1 MSIKHI
7 NKNEI
12 PLKAY
17 LRADS
22 ISQHFIFNDKSGE
35 LVTSEMFWGTDD
47 NENSLYL
54 DYRNIQNRHIYISQ
68 GISGRS
74 GSQKLIN
81 SECDTWINNSI
92 MLPDVSKLYVLSGY
106 AGCGKTVFVNSL
118 INRNNKYNNI
128 YIDIGNNWDYANEPY
143 IFFQNTLNKLSDI
156 VEKIASTENS
166 VKKSIYNKLEE
177 IYNVMS
183 SANKIKR
190 ALISPIKHTLNIL
203 TQNNNLKS
211 NELAQEVH
219 DYFLNYYSEK
229 DKNKKYHRNHNYG
242 RTDIILWLIL
252 FIISSDLLGRNS
264 DNNSCLVIF
273 DNLDIITNTAIPS
286 ENIIN
291 FWRIMDDY
299 IYTKNIIEQ
308 RSNITLPNF
317 NVIITVR
324 KVLYSN
330 IISHLPSLEMDANLD
345 QENVIVCDISNL
357 YSSEEVLY
365 HRIAFWKQQGDKSTI
380 EKFNRIEEIS
390 KIRKNDTPYNNYD
403 NEDDFIIKNSINLD
417 AFFNHNYRAYSNILS
432 ILLDKTEYYKLIIS
446 DFCSNSLSKDWQKV
460 ATLIFLISY
469 VYRKNRIWN
478 SMGFGCNNFDTSDYP
493 TTLNRLILNYLYL
506 AKRGN
511 GIKNDIRCNIEYIP
525 DSEYVS
531 LEDLINIFEKATFI
545 PKKINESEE
554 DVIKKFNIKGSSK
567 ELVIERL
574 SEMCA
579 RNPSTIGSPVSG
591 YDSDEDELWRR
602 PLYFVGGLKLEHV
615 ASSSNEIKK
624 SFKKY
629 IKNNESD
636 KILFSITDEG
646 YVLISDIVPAFEF
659 YSARYCDINLAK
671 PLHHALSVTEINNI
685 VYSVYN
691 AVERC
696 CELNLK
702 FKEQYCLAYNI
713 TDINEY
719 LYKYFHPR
727 TNPHYTKK
735 HNHILSFKSQSFR
748 PQLHI
753 VRVIYNHISYLNKVK
768 EYFYNSNNKNKN
780 EMCESITSWISSYLE
795 LYEKYFY
802 NMLNNT
808 ICKFDNNVYD
818 DLYKLVKKQQKCY
831 GDNGDYRN
839 INISVN
845 SRKD

>member
-1 MSIKHI
+1 MSRKHI
-7 NKNEI
+7 KKNEI

-22 ISQHFIFNDKSGE
+22 ISQHFIFDDKSGE

-47 NENSLYL
+47 IKNSLYL
-54 DYRNIQNRHIYISQ
+54 DYRNIQNRHIYVSQ

-81 SECDTWINNSI
+81 SECDQWINNSI
-92 MLPDVSKLYVLSGY
+92 LLPGISKLYVLSGY

-128 YIDIGNNWDYANEPY
+128 YVDVGDNWSYSNEPY

-156 VEKIASTENS
+156 VEKIANTENT

-177 IYNVMS
+177 IFNVLIS
-183 SANKIKR
+183 TNKIKR
-190 ALISPIKHTLNIL
+190 DLIRPIEHILNIL

-211 NELAQEVH
+211 NELAQKVYN
-219 DYFLNYYSEK
+219 YFDDCYSERN
-229 DKNKKYHRNHNYG
+229 KNNKNHNYG

-273 DNLDIITNTAIPS
+273 DNLDIITNTSIPS
-286 ENIIN
+286 ENVIN

-308 RSNITLPNF
+308 RSNIILPNF

-330 IISHLPSLEMDANLD
+330 IISHLPSLEMDSNLD

-365 HRIAFWKQQGDKSTI
+365 HRISYWKQQGDKSII

-390 KIRKNDTPYNNYD
+390 KIREINTSFNIDD
-403 NEDDFIIKNSINLD
+403 NEDDFNIKNSINLD

-432 ILLDKTEYYKLIIS
+432 ILLDKIEYYNLIIH

-469 VYRKNRIWN
+469 VYRKERIWN
-478 SMGFGCNNFDTSDYP
+478 SMGFGCNDFDTSDYP

-511 GIKNDIRCNIEYIP
+511 GIKNDVRCNIEFIP

-531 LEDLINIFEKATFI
+531 LKNLIEMFEKAIFI
-545 PKKINESEE
+545 PKKINESEK

-579 RNPSTIGSPVSG
+579 RNPSSICSRVSG

-602 PLYFVGGLKLEHV
+602 PLYFIGGLKLKHV
-615 ASSSNEIKK
+615 ASSSNEIKR
-624 SFKKY
+624 SFEKY
-629 IKNNESD
+629 IKDNESD

-646 YVLISDIVPAFEF
+646 YVLINDIVPTFEF
-659 YSARYCDINLAK
+659 YSARYCDNNLAK
-671 PLHHALSVTEINNI
+671 PLHHALNVNEINSI
-685 VYSVYN
+685 VSSVHN
-691 AVERC
+691 AVEGC

-702 FKEQYCLAYNI
+702 FKKQYCLAYKI
-713 TDINEY
+713 VDINEY

-735 HNHILSFKSQSFR
+735 YNHTLSFKTQSFR

-768 EYFYNSNNKNKN
+768 EYFYISNNENKN
-780 EMCESITSWISSYLE
+780 EMCESITSWILSYLN
-795 LYEKYFY
+795 LYEKYFHK
-802 NMLNNT
+802 MLNNT
-808 ICKFDNNVYD
+808 ICKFDNNVYN
-818 DLYKLVKKQQKCY
+818 DLCKLVKEQQKHY
-831 GDNGDYRN
+831 GDKGDYKN
-839 INISVN
+839 INIAVN